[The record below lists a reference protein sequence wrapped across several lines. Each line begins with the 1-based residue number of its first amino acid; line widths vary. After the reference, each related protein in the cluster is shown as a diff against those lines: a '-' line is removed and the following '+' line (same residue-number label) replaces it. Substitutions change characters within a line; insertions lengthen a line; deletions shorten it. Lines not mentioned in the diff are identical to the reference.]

1 MRNSKTLPIRK
12 TLYFLRGFRERLR
25 TCLWTTKS
33 RSMRS
38 MHLTTPKVTSLIR
51 KWKTQ
56 ELDPVLLKTQEALWW
71 TNSGICSLLKI
82 KEAQT
87 QASLRPKIFTQRSRK
102 NLAALVNSSS
112 PQINSSLRWRG
123 LKHLNTPLSRKV
135 SMTNTERVWDSQTTL
150 ITTCPLGT
158 SNIEMM
164 ICRQKSNI
172 RRTKICRPRR
182 RGSPFII
189 SGCKTNGMRS
199 WTGRSLLNREE
210 LGLRSQGLV
219 QGSEDHKKL
228 CDQYP
233 SFLNEISLNIVN
245 LS

>member
-1 MRNSKTLPIRK
+1 MRNSKTLPIKK
-12 TLYFLRGFRERLR
+12 TLYFLRGFRERSR
-25 TCLWTTKS
+25 TCLWTIKS

-38 MHLTTPKVTSLIR
+38 MHLTTLKVTSLIR

-56 ELDPVLLKTQEALWW
+56 ELDPELLKTQEVLWW
-71 TNSGICSLLKI
+71 TNWGICNLLKI

-87 QASLRPKIFTQRSRK
+87 QASLRPKICIQRSKPWK
-102 NLAALVNSSS
+102 NLAVLVNSSS
-112 PQINSSLRWRG
+112 PQTNSSLRWRG
-123 LKHLNTPLSRKV
+123 LRHLNTLLSRKV
-135 SMTNTERVWDSQTTL
+135 SMTNIERVWDSQATL

-164 ICRQKSNI
+164 ICRQKNNI
-172 RRTKICRPRR
+172 RRTKICRPRH

-210 LGLRSQGLV
+210 LGLRNQGLV
-219 QGSEDHKKL
+219 QDSGDQWKL

-233 SFLNEISLNIVN
+233 LFLN
-245 LS
+245 